1 MSLSIM
7 HKDKSYH
14 EWDEEE
20 KCNRYY
26 ERKLYDSMSV
36 TLNRVA
42 KETRKQPYFL
52 ENESRRDA
60 IYRLMD
66 FGLFYVEYD
75 LMQILY
81 DLYYKIKHIPTKNKI
96 INRMETLMGRYNIKD
111 PLTGSAIKSYSLIC
125 SFADE
130 IAFKSYEDIWNDD
143 KSDLVDIQVTIQ
155 DEKLIKYNDAEVQ
168 EVINFCMKEY
178 RKTIKFIQKCMDE
191 NEITCEIIGDCYL
204 DNGII

>member
-1 MSLSIM
+1 M

-52 ENESRRDA
+52 ENESRKDA

-96 INRMETLMGRYNIKD
+96 INRMETLMGRYDIKD

-130 IAFKSYEDIWNDD
+130 IAFH
-143 KSDLVDIQVTIQ
+143 
-155 DEKLIKYNDAEVQ
+155 
-168 EVINFCMKEY
+168 MKIY
-178 RKTIKFIQKCMDE
+178 GMTIKAI
-191 NEITCEIIGDCYL
+191 
-204 DNGII
+204 